1 MAEGG
6 GGWSGVRPHG
16 TAPEAIRVLL
26 GAYGL
31 PERGLRAL
39 LYKHAMFSANS

>member
-1 MAEGG
+1 M
-6 GGWSGVRPHG
+6 VRSPASRHNP
-16 TAPEAIRVLL
+16 PEAIRVQL

-31 PERGLRAL
+31 PEPGSRAL